1 MDASQ
6 ESNTQAAVHRIRRG
20 EGRTVR
26 LFGLLEWK
34 LMPAQTE
41 GHYCLLETVVAPGMG
56 VPPHQHADQEAF
68 YVLEGSLEVARLGP
82 GGLEFFPATAGDFIN
97 VPSNEVH
104 GFRNPGGAP
113 ARILVMATAGL
124 GAFFL
129 EAGVPVLPG
138 EAAPTGPP
146 SQAEIERILAVA
158 RKHGH
163 RFLAPPA

>member
-1 MDASQ
+1 MDASH
-6 ESNTQAAVHRIRRG
+6 ESNTQAAVHRTRRG

-26 LFGLLEWK
+26 LFGQLEWK

-41 GHYCLLETVVAPGMG
+41 GHYCLLETVVPPGMG

-68 YVLEGSLEVARLGP
+68 YVLEGSLEVARFGP
-82 GGLEFFPATAGDFIN
+82 DGLDFFPATAGDFIN
-97 VPSNEVH
+97 VPGNEVH
-104 GFRNPGGAP
+104 GFRNSAGAP

-124 GAFFL
+124 AAFFL
-129 EAGVPVLPG
+129 EAGVRVAPG
-138 EAAPTGPP
+138 EPAPTGPP